1 MMSMMRTANSPERRR
16 KNRRLAWIL
25 AGFALFMLL
34 SSIPF
39 WQGLFEMAVKGT
51 Q

>member
-1 MMSMMRTANSPERRR
+1 MRIDSSSERHR

-25 AGFALFMLL
+25 AGFILFMLV

-39 WQGLFEMAVKGT
+39 WKGLFELAVSGAS
-51 Q
+51 

>member
-1 MMSMMRTANSPERRR
+1 MMRVENSPERRR

-25 AGFALFMLL
+25 AGVALFMLL

-39 WQGLFEMAVKGT
+39 WEGLFEMAVTGA